1 MDVSYQELD
10 SPLGR
15 LSLASAGGR
24 LCALDF
30 EEGRAR
36 IERRLESRFGDV
48 RLRPVRAAEGFS
60 SRVRAYLDGDLDA
73 IDDIPVDAGGTA
85 FQQRV
90 WAELRRIPRG
100 ETRSY
105 AQLAA
110 IIGRRGSFRA
120 VGSANASN
128 PVAIVVPCHRVV
140 GSDGSLTGYAGGVE
154 RKRFLLEHE
163 GAL

>member
-1 MDVSYQELD
+1 MDVSYEELD
-10 SPLGR
+10 SSLGPLA
-15 LSLASAGGR
+15 LATADGR

-30 EEGRAR
+30 EGGRAR
-36 IERRLESRFGDV
+36 IERRLASRFGDV
-48 RLRPVRAAEGFS
+48 RLRAVRDAAGFA
-60 SRVRAYLDGDLDA
+60 SRVRAYLSGDLGA
-73 IDDIPVDAGGTA
+73 IEDIPVDPGGTA
-85 FQQRV
+85 FQRRV
-90 WAELRRIPRG
+90 WAELCRIPRG

-110 IIGRRGSFRA
+110 AIGRRGSFRA
-120 VGSANASN
+120 VGSANARN

-140 GSDGSLTGYAGGVE
+140 GSDGSLTGYAGGIE

>member
-1 MDVSYQELD
+1 MDISYEELD
-10 SPLGR
+10 SSLGR
-15 LSLASAGGR
+15 LALATAEGR

-30 EEGRAR
+30 EDGRAR
-36 IERRLESRFGDV
+36 IERRLASRFGNV
-48 RLRPVRAAEGFS
+48 RLRPARDAEGFT
-60 SRVRAYLDGDLDA
+60 SRVRAYLAGDLGA
-73 IDDIPVDAGGTA
+73 IEDIPVDPGGTA

-105 AQLAA
+105 AQIAA
-110 IIGRRGSFRA
+110 AVGRRGAFRA

-140 GSDGSLTGYAGGVE
+140 GSDGSLTGYAGGIE